1 MSFIELPEG
10 YSLADIT
17 SDRRHRLTGQNE
29 IIPQNSNISQF
40 EDDTTVLDSE
50 WMINR
55 FMASDSELT
64 DVDRVNRYWTSAKWK
79 TFDSSIGN
87 NIFINPKP
95 QFTRYCDIRGGAR
108 NITTQVTTESKSG
121 KFGMGRYY
129 SEAIDDNATVIFM
142 EFGHAK
148 FNSIV
153 NYFIKA
159 VDGLTLRAAKTGR
172 VPNEYVYEAGKLI
185 GQGFMMLAFPI
196 CSTLAWAIKTGVD
209 LLNNGGQTFSYYYLK
224 QSMHTYWG
232 SVTTIVNQW
241 ANEKTLLSSIL
252 EKGTAKQIGMPYKID
267 EDDWKSLSE
276 TFPDIFKAS
285 KKYIDVYGIAT
296 RGQAIASRWRRMEY
310 LMYKNSIKHRENYE
324 GYVKKANSTSEYKSP
339 GSTMGNTLDNIFSV
353 DAWLNGNNDKIKKFL
368 ADAANRADF
377 DNYLTMIKNQGGMTY
392 DDKNKDPNNP
402 PDKSSIKLP
411 DDYADKG
418 FSSESDSLGYSG
430 DYVSEGEIKE
440 QESFANMWKAFIED
454 DDPTLDAVWRD
465 GGMFAVFAVD
475 YQGSVS
481 ESFSNNTGEIA
492 IKEGIKSVAKGV
504 HDFRFNM
511 AGGNIQDDINEA
523 VKTIGDFVKGAVE
536 GVTLGF
542 SNVVSTLLGAYI
554 DMPLKWDD
562 SSSSLP
568 SITYKMKLI
577 SPYGNPISQLQNI
590 YIPLAML
597 LAGTLPQSVGKYAY
611 TSPFLCS
618 LFNKGVQKINL
629 GMITSLSITRGTSNL
644 PFSRSKAP
652 LAIDVSFTV
661 TDFSTLI
668 ATPINKGMVTN
679 NFSLVLEDDTNMG
692 KYIQTLA
699 SRDVLTNKYLGPK
712 FRLLG
717 NRIRANTAQWLSSAQ
732 WAFRAGEMLNQSPA
746 GMFVNDMTIGYSQ
759 GNNFNR

>member
-1 MSFIELPEG
+1 MSILQLPEG
-10 YSLADIT
+10 YSIADIT
-17 SDRRHRLTGQNE
+17 SSRRHRLGGRSE
-29 IIPQNSNISQF
+29 VIPQNSNISQF
-40 EDDTTVLDSE
+40 EDDTIVIDNE
-50 WMINR
+50 WMMNR

-64 DVDRVNRYWTSAKWK
+64 HVDKINRYWTSARWK

-87 NIFINPKP
+87 NVFINPRP
-95 QFTRYCDIRGGAR
+95 QFTRYCDIRGGSR
-108 NITTQVTTESKSG
+108 GISNPVTTESRSG
-121 KFGMGRYY
+121 KYGMGRYY

-159 VDGLTLRAAKTGR
+159 VDGVTLRAAKSGR
-172 VPNEYVYEAGKLI
+172 VPNEYLYGGGKLL
-185 GQGFMMLAFPI
+185 GQGLMMLAFPI
-196 CSTLAWAIKTGVD
+196 CSVLVWAAKIGVD
-209 LLNNGGQTFSYYYLK
+209 MFSNSGDTFSYYYL
-224 QSMHTYWG
+224 QRSMHTYWG

-241 ANEKTLLSSIL
+241 ANEKTLLSTIL
-252 EKGTAKQIGMPYKID
+252 KKGEAKQIGVEYSID
-267 EDDWKSLSE
+267 ADDWAALSS
-276 TFPDIFKAS
+276 TFPDIFKPN
-285 KKYIDVYGIAT
+285 KHYIDVYGIAT
-296 RGQAIASRWRRMEY
+296 RGQAIASRWRRLEHILY
-310 LMYKNSIKHRENYE
+310 QEAILSKTDFE
-324 GYVKKANSTSEYKSP
+324 GYVKKANSTSEYNSP
-339 GSTMGNTLDNIFSV
+339 GSTLLNATDAIFSV
-353 DAWLNGNNDKIKKFL
+353 DAWLNGRDSEVKKLLNDAKNG
-368 ADAANRADF
+368 ADL
-377 DNYLTMIKNQGGMTY
+377 DNYLTTIKNKGGMSY
-392 DDKNKDPNNP
+392 EDKNANPNNP
-402 PDKSSIKLP
+402 PKDSTITPPKE
-411 DDYADKG
+411 YEEKG
-418 FSSESDSLGYSG
+418 FSSKSDSLAYS
-430 DYVSEGEIKE
+430 DEYVSKGEKE
-440 QESFANMWKAFIED
+440 EQYNFAKIWEEFMKD

-481 ESFSNNTGEIA
+481 ESFSNSTGEIA

-504 HDFRFNM
+504 HDFRFNI

-523 VKTIGDFVKGAVE
+523 MKLIGDTVSGLVE

-542 SNVVSTLLGAYI
+542 SNVLATLLGAYV

-562 SSSSLP
+562 SSTSLP

-597 LAGTLPQSVGKYAY
+597 LAGALPQAVGKYAY

-644 PFSRSKAP
+644 PFSRNKTP

-661 TDFSTLI
+661 TDFSSLV
-668 ATPINKGMVTN
+668 ATPINKGMLASRFNLT
-679 NFSLVLEDDTNMG
+679 LEDDTNMG
-692 KYIQTLA
+692 RYIQTLA
-699 SRDVLTNKYLGPK
+699 SRDILTNKYLGPK

-717 NRIRANTAQWLSSAQ
+717 NKIRATTAQWLSANQ
-732 WAFRAGEMLNQSPA
+732 WAFRAGELLNQSPA
-746 GMFVNDMTIGYSQ
+746 GMFVNDMAIGINQST
-759 GNNFNR
+759 NFNR